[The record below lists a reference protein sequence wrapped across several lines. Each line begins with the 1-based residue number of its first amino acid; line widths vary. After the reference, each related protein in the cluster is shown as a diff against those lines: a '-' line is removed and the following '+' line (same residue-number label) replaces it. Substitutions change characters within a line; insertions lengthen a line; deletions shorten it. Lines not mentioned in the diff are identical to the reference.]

1 VGRVVGTLAVL
12 FLAAHLA
19 FLPHTL
25 DDIDAVNFAMG
36 VRGFD
41 VAQHQPH
48 PPGYPVFIAL
58 ARLSTAALAA
68 AGVAAPDVRGLAML
82 SALGGAALVLLLF
95 AFFRALDGDVLRA
108 FIATVLT
115 ICAPLVW
122 FNAARP
128 LSDVSGLAAAF
139 GALAALASAMQ
150 WTTGSD
156 GRASERSTRLPAL
169 AGAFLAGV
177 AIGFR
182 AQMAMLTLPTLLVA
196 LVRVRQHRL
205 VMIAAAIAGVAAW
218 AVPLVW
224 ASGGI
229 DGYLR
234 ALGSQ
239 AGEDFTGVV
248 MLWTNPSPRV
258 AFSAVMD
265 TFVRPWDSPVLAGIV
280 LSLAAGGALVL
291 AQSARR
297 TCLLV
302 LLTFAPYGVFHL
314 LFQEFVTTRY
324 GLPLV
329 PLVGYLAAA
338 ALSAA
343 PIRAALAV
351 GGAIAITS
359 LSFAVPAVVA
369 YGNQA
374 SPAFALLEEAQM
386 LQARGAQPT
395 IGMHR
400 RVFTESR
407 RARAYAGGLPGSVLP
422 APRDYEWLEMTR
434 AWQEGR
440 GREAWFIADPRR
452 TDLALIDRTHARSR
466 KYRWPFNA
474 PVYVGGARPN
484 ELDWYIFG
492 EPGWFLEQGWALTP
506 ETAGISDRDGWGPH
520 RRPSIGWIRR
530 RAGDAFMTIGGRH
543 LGGDPPVAITVAIDG
558 RPIAQFTVK
567 PGYFLE
573 GVSVPAG
580 TLTGAGYA
588 QITVAAHAAGGAATP
603 PVAIEQF
610 DFQPA
615 DHVQFGYDEGWFEPE
630 YNPSTARS
638 WRWMSERAVLRVHN
652 GGQPIVLR
660 LAGESPLRYFDSAPA
675 VRISAG
681 DRLLSE
687 LSPASDFTAE
697 VHVPADALTAAQG
710 RITLTSDRAFVAGER
725 DGTADRRRLA
735 LRIYSV
741 TAEAAAR

>member
-1 VGRVVGTLAVL
+1 MRRVVGTLAVL
-12 FLAAHLA
+12 FFAAHLP
-19 FLPHTL
+19 FLPQTL

-36 VRGFD
+36 VRDFD

-58 ARLSTAALAA
+58 AKMSTAALAA
-68 AGVAAPDVRGLAML
+68 AGVAAPDVRGLSIL
-82 SALGGAALVLLLF
+82 SVLGGAALVPLLF

-108 FIATVLT
+108 FLATVLT
-115 ICAPLVW
+115 MCAPLVW

-128 LSDVSGLAAAF
+128 LSDVSGLAAAIA
-139 GALAALASAMQ
+139 ALAALTIAMA
-150 WTTGSD
+150 WTSGPAAPA
-156 GRASERSTRLPAL
+156 RQRSTRVAAL

-182 AQMAMLTLPTLLVA
+182 SQMAMLTLPTLVLA
-196 LVRVRQHRL
+196 LIRL
-205 VMIAAAIAGVAAW
+205 REQRLALIAAAAAGVAAW
-218 AVPLVW
+218 AAPLIW
-224 ASGGI
+224 ASGGL

-239 AGEDFTGVV
+239 AGEDFSGVV

-258 AFSAVMD
+258 AFAAALD

-280 LSLAAGGALVL
+280 LALAAAGTLLL
-291 AQSARR
+291 ATSARR
-297 TCLLV
+297 TLLLM
-302 LLTFAPYGVFHL
+302 LLTFAPYAVFHL

-324 GLPLV
+324 ALPLV
-329 PLVGYLAAA
+329 PLVAYLAAA
-338 ALSAA
+338 ALAAA

-351 GGAIAITS
+351 AGAVAIVGLS
-359 LSFAVPAVVA
+359 LAIPATVA
-369 YGNQA
+369 YA
-374 SPAFALLEEAQM
+374 STPSPIFSLLGEAQM
-386 LQARGAQPT
+386 LQVRGAQPV

-407 RARAYAGGLPGSVLP
+407 RARTYGGGLPGTLLP

-434 AWQEGR
+434 AWKEGR
-440 GREAWFIADPRR
+440 NEAWFVADPRR
-452 TDLALIDRTHARSR
+452 TDLALVDRAYARVR

-474 PVYVGGARPN
+474 TVYAGNPRPG
-484 ELDWYIFG
+484 EMDWYIVG
-492 EPGWFLEQGWALTP
+492 EPGWFLEHGWALTP

-520 RRPSIGWIRR
+520 RRPSVGWVRR
-530 RAGDAFMTIGGRH
+530 RAGEAFMMIGGRH
-543 LGGDPPVAITVAIDG
+543 LGGDTAVALTAAIDA

-573 GVSVPAG
+573 SVSVPAG
-580 TLTGAGYA
+580 TLAGEGYA
-588 QITVAAHAAGGAATP
+588 QLTVSAQAAGGGATP

-615 DHVQFGYDEGWFEPE
+615 NHAQFGYDEGWFEPE
-630 YNPSTARS
+630 YNPTTAKS
-638 WRWMSERAVLRVHN
+638 WRWMSERAVLRVHD
-652 GGQPIVLR
+652 GGQAVVVR
-660 LAGESPLRYFDSAPA
+660 LSGESPLRYFDEAPTL
-675 VRISAG
+675 RIAAG
-681 DRLLSE
+681 DRVLGE
-687 LSPASDFTAE
+687 MKPAADFVVEVRIAAE
-697 VHVPADALTAAQG
+697 ALATAQG
-710 RITLTSDRAFVAGER
+710 RVTLTSDRAFVAGER

-741 TAEAAAR
+741 TVEAAPR